1 MAIRNETRWMGRR
14 ISVPD
19 VGRRRRIDR
28 RRRRRRRVGVGV
40 DFIAP
45 FGSSFNRCG
54 SGFCYFLKLF
64 FTFPTQR
71 SDSMVS
77 FFLFFLRRPIPNGG
91 ISQTV
96 ADWCRSMIG
105 LGLVQSRSIITLP
118 WTARPINSERKR
130 ENSVKRKSS
139 KTSHCDRVD
148 ERGGFNSV
156 IQSPD
161 DVGKRQWPTPLR

>member
-1 MAIRNETRWMGRR
+1 VDGTADQRPGRR
-14 ISVPD
+14 PSASH
-19 VGRRRRIDR
+19 RSAAASASAR
-28 RRRRRRRVGVGV
+28 RRRRRFHRPVRQLLQ
-40 DFIAP
+40 
-45 FGSSFNRCG
+45 SMWLR
-54 SGFCYFLKLF
+54 FLLF
-64 FTFPTQR
+64 FKIIFHV
-71 SDSMVS
+71 SDTEKRFNG
-77 FFLFFLRRPIPNGG
+77 FFFSFFLRRPIPNGG